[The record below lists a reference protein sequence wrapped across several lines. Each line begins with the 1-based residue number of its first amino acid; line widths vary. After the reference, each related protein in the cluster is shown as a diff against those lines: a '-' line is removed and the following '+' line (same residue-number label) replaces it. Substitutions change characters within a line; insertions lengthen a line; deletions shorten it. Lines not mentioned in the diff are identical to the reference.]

1 MRKVRAVLVACT
13 LLLSMGLAKAASAQA
28 PANVAGNWE
37 MSIAGRRGNMTQKL
51 VIKQD
56 GAKITGTVTGMGRM
70 GSRSSNLEGTVEGDK
85 VSFKVT
91 RQTGRGTFTTTYNA
105 TVTGETMKGT
115 ADMGMGRF
123 TMNWT
128 AKRQK

>member
-13 LLLSMGLAKAASAQA
+13 LLLSMGLAKAALAQA
-28 PANVAGNWE
+28 PANAAGNWE
-37 MSIAGRRGNMTQKL
+37 MSMAGRRGTMTQKL

-56 GAKITGTVTGMGRM
+56 GAKITGTLTGMGN
-70 GSRSSNLEGTVEGDK
+70 RSSNLEGTVEGDK
-85 VSFKVT
+85 ISFKVT
-91 RQTGRGTFTTTYNA
+91 RETGRGTFTTTYSG
-105 TVTGETMKGT
+105 TISGDTIKGT
-115 ADMGMGRF
+115 AEMGMGRF